1 MTEKLTPKN
10 YALRIEKLKK
20 LPNRAAMHRYC
31 KTHGWHV
38 GPMRNDH
45 FDVISSIKIQGLKAV

>member
-1 MTEKLTPKN
+1 MDKKLTPKN
-10 YALRIEKLKK
+10 YALLIEKLKS
-20 LPNRAAMHRYC
+20 LPNREAMHRYC
-31 KTHGWHV
+31 KRHGWHV